1 MQYWLITKDNVRIHY
16 QVWGD
21 DQAPAILLIM
31 GLGMPSEAWPEEFI
45 GGLVRQGFRVITM
58 DNRDSGQSSRIDIP
72 VGPFGISLAIL
83 KTLFGKTVQG
93 PYSLEDMAADAEAVL
108 DAVHVKRAHVLG
120 ISMGGMIAQVM
131 ALNSPQR
138 VSSLIS
144 VMSASGNPR
153 TGLGKWSA
161 IAALLK
167 HPKSETDLSSMAHY
181 IHRQLKVIGAGFCD
195 YEEQQIYQV
204 AKAMVDN
211 PPIFSATERQLLAI
225 LVSGNRS
232 ESLKRIKVPT
242 LVIHGKQDPLL
253 PLKAS
258 EELARLIPNARLMVI
273 DKMGHGL
280 PRQHLPGIVAAV
292 AKHCHRYKE

>member
-1 MQYWLITKDNVRIHY
+1 MQYRLTTKDNIQIRY

-21 DQAPAILLIM
+21 EQAPAILLIM
-31 GLGMPSEAWPEEFI
+31 GLGMPSEAWPEDLI

-58 DNRDSGQSSRIDIP
+58 DNRDCGQSSRINIP
-72 VGPFGISLAIL
+72 VGPLATIMAIL
-83 KTLFGKTVQG
+83 KTLLSKAVKG

-108 DAVHVKRAHVLG
+108 DALHVKRAHVLG
-120 ISMGGMIAQVM
+120 VSMGGMIAQVM

-138 VSSLIS
+138 ISSLIS
-144 VMSASGNPR
+144 IMSASGNPR
-153 TGLGKWSA
+153 TGLGKLSA

-167 HPKSETDLSSMAHY
+167 HPKCESDVDGVARY
-181 IHRQLKVIGAGFCD
+181 IGKQLKVIGAGFSD
-195 YEEQQIYQV
+195 YEDEQILNV
-204 AKAMVDN
+204 AKVLVNN

-232 ESLKRIKVPT
+232 GSLKRIKVPT
-242 LVIHGKQDPLL
+242 LIIHGKQDPLL

-280 PRQHLPGIVAAV
+280 PRQHLPSIIAAV
-292 AKHCHRYKE
+292 ARHCHRYKE